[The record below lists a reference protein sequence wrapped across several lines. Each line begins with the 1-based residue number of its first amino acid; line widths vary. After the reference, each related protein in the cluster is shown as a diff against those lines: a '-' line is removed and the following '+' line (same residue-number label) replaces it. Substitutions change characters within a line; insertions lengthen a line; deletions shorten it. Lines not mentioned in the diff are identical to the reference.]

1 MITLPYQNVVLKNGF
16 LYDKQMLN
24 ENVTIHAVYNRFYDT
39 GRVSAF
45 RCDWKEG
52 QPKKPHVFWDSDV
65 AKWIE
70 GAAYILHKK
79 KDPDLEVK
87 IEEIIDEIEKN
98 QCADGYFNSHFITC
112 APEKRFTNRDCHEL
126 YCAGHLMEAAVAYY
140 EATGKDRFL
149 KLMEKYVDCIEKA
162 FVTEKTAK
170 FETPGHQEIELA
182 LVRMYRATGKL
193 RYLKLAKFFLD
204 RRGFDP
210 DIPILK
216 NTQSH
221 LPVREQKEAVGHC
234 VRACYMYSAMA
245 DLALETNDRAL
256 YETCK
261 AVFNDITTKKMYI
274 TGGIGS
280 TRMLETFTID
290 YDLINDKA
298 YAETCAA
305 IALMF
310 FAHRMLRFENDAVY
324 ADLIERI
331 LYNGMISG
339 LSLDGKSFFYENPL
353 EINLNNYKRFLSP
366 EHSER
371 FAITQRVE
379 VFSCSCCPPNLN
391 RVLASLGNYI
401 YGYEGN
407 TIYVNQFA
415 GSEASVGN
423 MKIVQKTDFPKS
435 GKITLSTE
443 NVSTLCIRIPSWC
456 EEYTVSAPYTVRNGY
471 AVIEK
476 PEKEITVDFKIVPL
490 LIESNPEIYA
500 NNGKAAV
507 CCGPFVCA
515 GEAVDNIE
523 NLHSLFIDKNF
534 EAYPSYDDALCG
546 YRVTVRAYRKKPS
559 QALYAKYSEAWEA
572 FDLKLIPYAAFA
584 NRGESN
590 MCVWFGVR

>member
-1 MITLPYQNVVLKNGF
+1 MITIPFQNVVLKNGF

-24 ENVTIHAVYNRFYDT
+24 ENVTINAVYNRFYDT

-45 RCDWKEG
+45 RCDWQEG
-52 QPKKPHVFWDSDV
+52 QPQKPHIFWDSDV
-65 AKWIE
+65 AKWME
-70 GAAYILHKK
+70 GAAYILQKK
-79 KDPDLEVK
+79 KAPDLEEK
-87 IEEIIDEIEKN
+87 IESIIDEIEKN
-98 QCADGYFNSHFITC
+98 QCEDGYFNSYFITC
-112 APEKRFTNRDCHEL
+112 APEKRFTVRDWHEL

-149 KLMEKYVDCIEKA
+149 KLMEKYADCIEKA
-162 FVTEKTAK
+162 FVTEKTAQ

-182 LVRMYRATGKL
+182 LVRMYRATNDL
-193 RYLKLAKFFLD
+193 RYLKLAKHFLD
-204 RRGFDP
+204 RRGYEP
-210 DIPILK
+210 AGIAK

-221 LPVREQKEAVGHC
+221 LPVREQTEAAGHC

-245 DLALETNDRAL
+245 DLAYETNDREL

-261 AVFNDITTKKMYI
+261 ALFTDITTKKMYI

-280 TRMLETFTID
+280 TRLLETFTID
-290 YDLINDKA
+290 YDLLNDKA

-310 FAHRMLRFENDAVY
+310 FAHRMLRFENDSVY

-331 LYNGMISG
+331 LYNGMIAG

-353 EINLNNYKRFLSP
+353 EINLNNYKRFISP
-366 EHSER
+366 DHKER

-379 VFSCSCCPPNLN
+379 VFGCSCCPPNLN

-407 TIYVNQFA
+407 TLYVNQFA
-415 GSEASVGN
+415 DSEASING
-423 MKIVQKTDFPKS
+423 MKITQKTDFPKS
-435 GKITLSTE
+435 GKIVLQAE
-443 NVSTLCIRIPSWC
+443 NVAALCVRIPAWC
-456 EEYTVSAPYTVRNGY
+456 EEYTVSAPYIMKNGY

-476 PEKEITVDFKIVPL
+476 PVGEITVDLQIKPQ
-490 LIESNPEIYA
+490 LIASNPEIYE
-500 NNGKAAV
+500 NNGKAAI

-515 GEAVDNIE
+515 GEAVDNIQ
-523 NLHSLFIDKNF
+523 NLHSLFIDRNF
-534 EAYPSYDDALCG
+534 KATAQYSDTLCG
-546 YRVTVRAYRKKPS
+546 YTVQVKAYRRKAQS
-559 QALYAKYSEAWEA
+559 ALYAKYTEALE
-572 FDLKLIPYAAFA
+572 DYTLNLIPYAAFA

-590 MCVWFGVR
+590 MCVWFGVK

>member
-1 MITLPYQNVVLKNGF
+1 MITLPFQNVVLKNGF
-16 LYDKQMLN
+16 LYDKQILN
-24 ENVTIHAVYNRFYDT
+24 ETTTINAVYNRFYDT

-45 RCDWKEG
+45 RCDWQEG
-52 QPKKPHVFWDSDV
+52 QPNKPHIFWDSDV
-65 AKWIE
+65 AKWME

-79 KDPDLEVK
+79 KDPDLEEK
-87 IEEIIDEIEKN
+87 IEWVIDQIEKN
-98 QCADGYFNSHFITC
+98 QCEDGYFNSYFITC
-112 APEKRFTNRDCHEL
+112 APELRYTNRDWHEL

-170 FETPGHQEIELA
+170 FVTPGHQEIELA
-182 LVRMYRATGKL
+182 LVRMYRATNDL
-193 RYLKLAKFFLD
+193 RYLKLAKFFID
-204 RRGFDP
+204 QRGYET
-210 DIPILK
+210 DIPIPK
-216 NTQSH
+216 STQSH
-221 LPVREQKEAVGHC
+221 LPVREQTEAAGHC

-245 DLALETNDRAL
+245 DLAYETNDREL
-256 YETCK
+256 YEVCK
-261 AVFNDITTKKMYI
+261 TLFNDIITKKMYI

-280 TRMLETFTID
+280 TRMLEIFTID

-310 FAHRMLRFENDAVY
+310 FAHRMLRFENDSVY

-331 LYNGMISG
+331 LYNGMIAG

-353 EINLNNYKRFLSP
+353 EINLNNYKRFISP
-366 EHSER
+366 KHMER

-401 YGYEGN
+401 YGYEDDAF
-407 TIYVNQFA
+407 YVNQFA
-415 GSEASVGN
+415 GSEASVNG
-423 MKIVQKTDFPKS
+423 MRITQKTDFPKS
-435 GKITLSTE
+435 GKIVLQTE
-443 NVSTLCIRIPSWC
+443 NIKTLCIRIPAWC
-456 EEYTVSAPYTVRNGY
+456 EEYTVSAPYTIRNGY
-471 AVIEK
+471 AVIEN
-476 PEKEITVDFKIVPL
+476 PTGEVTVDLVMKPL
-490 LIESNPEIYA
+490 LIQSNPKIYE

-507 CCGPFVCA
+507 CYGPFVCA
-515 GEAVDNIE
+515 GESVDNTE
-523 NLHSLFIDKNF
+523 NLHSIFIDKNF
-534 EAYPSYDDALCG
+534 QATAQYDEALCG
-546 YRVTVRAYRKKPS
+546 YTLKVKAYRRQAT
-559 QALYAKYSEAWEA
+559 QALYCAYEEN
-572 FDLKLIPYAAFA
+572 FENYILHLIPYAAFA

>member
-1 MITLPYQNVVLKNGF
+1 MITLPFQNVVLKNGF

-24 ENVTIHAVYNRFYDT
+24 ETTTINAVYNRFYDT

-45 RCDWKEG
+45 RCDWQEG
-52 QPKKPHVFWDSDV
+52 QPNKPHIFWDSDV
-65 AKWIE
+65 AKWME

-79 KDPDLEVK
+79 KDPDLEEK
-87 IEEIIDEIEKN
+87 IEWVINQIEKN
-98 QCADGYFNSHFITC
+98 QCEDGYFNSYFITC
-112 APEKRFTNRDCHEL
+112 APEQRYTNRDWHEL

-149 KLMEKYVDCIEKA
+149 KLMEKYADCIERS
-162 FVTEKTAK
+162 FVTEKTAS
-170 FETPGHQEIELA
+170 FATPGHQEIELA
-182 LVRMYRATGKL
+182 LVRMYRATNNL
-193 RYLKLAKFFLD
+193 RYLKLAKFFID
-204 RRGFDP
+204 HRGYEQDLFVP
-210 DIPILK
+210 K

-221 LPVREQKEAVGHC
+221 LPVREQKEAAGHC

-245 DLALETNDRAL
+245 DLAYETNDREL
-256 YETCK
+256 YDVCK
-261 AVFNDITTKKMYI
+261 TLFNDIITKKMYI

-290 YDLINDKA
+290 YDLLNDKA

-310 FAHRMLRFENDAVY
+310 FAHRMLRFENDSVY

-331 LYNGMISG
+331 LYNGMIAG

-353 EINLNNYKRFLSP
+353 EINLNNYKRFISP
-366 EHSER
+366 KHMER

-401 YGYEGN
+401 YGYEN
-407 TIYVNQFA
+407 DTVYVNQFA
-415 GSEASVGN
+415 GSEASVGG
-423 MKIVQKTDFPKS
+423 MKITQTTDFPKS
-435 GKITLSTE
+435 GKIVLKTE
-443 NVSTLCIRIPSWC
+443 NVGALCVRIPAWC
-456 EEYTVSAPYTVRNGY
+456 KEYTVSAPYTVQNGY
-471 AVIEK
+471 AVIEN
-476 PEKEITVDFKIVPL
+476 PTGEITVDLKMEAL
-490 LIESNPEIYA
+490 LIQSNPEIYE

-507 CCGPFVCA
+507 CYGPFVCA
-515 GEAVDNIE
+515 GESVDNVE
-523 NLHSLFIDKNF
+523 NLHSIFIDRNF
-534 EAYPSYDDALCG
+534 NAIAQYDEALCG
-546 YRVTVRAYRKKPS
+546 YTLKVKAYRRQAT
-559 QALYAKYSEAWEA
+559 QALYSAYEEN
-572 FDLKLIPYAAFA
+572 FEPYTLHLIPYAAFA